1 MRPIVGHERE
11 RMMDNEPGSR
21 NSGALRVAVL
31 LALAL
36 PTATHAAGIPTS
48 SPLEEI
54 VVTATRIGLVG
65 ESRAA
70 SEGIVLAIQLE
81 GRPLLRP
88 GEVLEVVPGLVV
100 TQHSGDGKANQ
111 YFLRG
116 FNLDHGTD
124 FATRVDGIPVNM
136 PTHAHGQGYAD
147 INFLIPELVDT
158 VRYRKGTYFADEGN
172 FSAAGAA
179 DIAYRRKLD
188 ATLASLTFGEDDYYR
203 ALIAGSP
210 ELAGGTLLGAL
221 DYSTADGPWDLP
233 QDFRK
238 VNGLVKFSRGAAERG
253 LAVTAM
259 GYDGRWDSTDQIPE
273 RAVRGQCA
281 DIPFC
286 ISRFGHVD
294 PTSGGESHRYSL
306 SVDAWSNADDGRGWT
321 ANAYAMDYHLALIS
335 NFTYAIDPV
344 NGDQFEQ
351 YDDRRVLGGRYEYAW
366 PASFTAMPG
375 AVRTGIELRRD
386 EIEPVGL
393 FLTTQAERRE
403 TVRQDEVTQSS
414 YSVYV
419 AHDQRWNDWLRTE
432 LGLRFD
438 LFDFDVASN
447 VAANSGDASDS
458 IASPKATVV
467 LGPWNETEYF
477 INAGRG
483 FHSNDARGTTIRV
496 DPTDGVTPVDRVDP
510 LVAATGGEV
519 GFRSGAIPGLQL
531 YGALWGLDLDSEL
544 LFVGDGGITEP
555 NRGSRRYGVELGAFW
570 TPLDWLILDLDYAWS
585 HARFEG
591 SDPAGDRIPGAVEDV
606 ASLGIAVNRNDG
618 WFGGARVRYLGE
630 APLIEDNSVRSDSTL
645 LVNVE
650 AGYRFNQHWSAFL
663 TVFNLLDAEDN
674 DISYF
679 YESQLPGEAAPV
691 EDIHFHPVEPRTL
704 RATVTV
710 SF

>member
-1 MRPIVGHERE
+1 
-11 RMMDNEPGSR
+11 MDNGPGSR
-21 NSGALRVAVL
+21 NSGVLAVL

-36 PTATHAAGIPTS
+36 PTATQASGIPTS

-70 SEGIVLAIQLE
+70 SEGVVLAIQLE

-88 GEVLEVVPGLVV
+88 GEVLEVVPGLIV

-124 FATRVDGIPVNM
+124 FSTRVDGIPVNM

-147 INFLIPELVDT
+147 INFLIPELVDK

-179 DIAYRRKLD
+179 DIVYRRKLD

-203 ALIAGSP
+203 ALIAGAP

-238 VNGLVKFSRGAAERG
+238 VNGLLKFSRGAAERG

-286 ISRFGHVD
+286 ISRFGYVD

-306 SVDAWSNADDGRGWT
+306 SVDAWSIADDGRGWT
-321 ANAYAMDYHLALIS
+321 ANAYAMDYHLELIS
-335 NFTYAIDPV
+335 NFTYAIDPD

-351 YDDRRVLGGRYEYAW
+351 YDDRRVLGGRFEYVW
-366 PASFTAMPG
+366 PASFTEMPG
-375 AVRTGIELRRD
+375 AVRTGVELRRD

-393 FLTTQAERRE
+393 YLTTKAQRRE
-403 TVRQDEVTQSS
+403 TVREDDVTQTS
-414 YSVYV
+414 YSAYL

-438 LFDFDVASN
+438 YFAFDVTSN
-447 VAANSGDASDS
+447 LAANSGDASDS

-496 DPTDGVTPVDRVDP
+496 DPKDGVTPVDRVDP

-531 YGALWGLDLDSEL
+531 YGALWGLELDSEL

-555 NRGSRRYGVELGAFW
+555 NRESRRYGVELGAFW

-585 HARFEG
+585 HARFQG

-630 APLIEDNSVRSDSTL
+630 APLIEDDSVRSDPTL

-650 AGYRFNQHWSAFL
+650 AGYRFNQRWSAFL
-663 TVFNLLDAEDN
+663 TVFNLFDREDN
-674 DISYF
+674 DITYF

-691 EDIHFHPVEPRTL
+691 EDLHFHPVEPRTL